1 MMKFVKSGKVVFVL
15 GGGGRFAGSK
25 AGIVKN
31 NHGGTQDN
39 SCSHALVAGIDRYSR
54 KVTRSIGKKKLKR
67 GQRPSSLTFTPTQV
81 YNCNHLVP
89 TIFSVD
95 VSFKKNVVN
104 KTSLDEILHSRG
116 KQEGKSK
123 PSLRKGTRLAKT
135 RCFSRG

>member
-1 MMKFVKSGKVVFVL
+1 M
-15 GGGGRFAGSK
+15 GGGRFAGNK

-31 NHGGTQDN
+31 GGTQDN
-39 SCSHALVAGIDRYSR
+39 SCSHALVPGIDRYSR

-116 KQEGKSK
+116 KQEGESK
-123 PSLRKGTRLAKT
+123 PSVRKGTRLAKT